1 MHDRSD
7 RRILGAFR
15 MVSATTGT
23 AVDTRLTV
31 DTGELEVVRNRSGV
45 YVVRNAPGMSDFTTR
60 FDLQG
65 VTVPDQQSFELT
77 VRDNDRVYLPR
88 RFQLKLPRKIAA
100 AGDPDSVRNALQVQ
114 MYPGAAA
121 PAGASWALLRVSVIK
136 AGAPVRTPLPWTL
149 LQVKQKSDGT
159 LLKTGIA
166 DQRGESLIAIAGLAM
181 RAPSNGGGG
190 GLLSSDVDV
199 EVTAI
204 FDPAHFDKPKDYVPD
219 PDDLLAR
226 MGAAAMKR
234 GTQQVTITSGKSKPV
249 TMEVAV

>member
-23 AVDTRLTV
+23 AVDTRLSL
-31 DTGELEVVRNRSGV
+31 DTGQLEVIRNRSGV
-45 YVVRNAPGMSDFTTR
+45 YVVRNAPGMSDFTTK

-65 VTVPDQQSFELT
+65 VTVPPQQSFELT
-77 VRDNDRVYLPR
+77 VRDKDFVYLPR
-88 RFQLKLPRKIAA
+88 RFQLTIPRKIAA
-100 AGDPDSVRNALQVQ
+100 ASDPDSVRNAVQVQ
-114 MYPGAAA
+114 MYPSAAA
-121 PAGASWALLRVSVIK
+121 PAGPSWALLRVSVVK
-136 AGAPVRTPLPWTL
+136 AGAAVRTPLPWTL

-159 LLKTGIA
+159 LLKSGLA
-166 DQRGESLIAIAGLAM
+166 DQRGEALIAVVGLAM
-181 RAPSNGGGG
+181 RAPSNGGG

-204 FDPAHFDKPKDYVPD
+204 FDPANSDKPKDYVPD

-226 MGAAAMKR
+226 MGSDAMKR
-234 GTQQVTITSGKSKPV
+234 GTQQVTITSGKSKTV